1 MRPGLADAL
10 CSACPEQST
19 DLPRYGTTLPA
30 HRPSATAR
38 LIPLPAIEFK
48 GSSLRLGTMR
58 FELRN
63 IALQLGSKPSLG
75 VTVAIG
81 LPSELNKLFGTK
93 ADGTASVNVFRTYQP
108 GLPDSLIGL
117 SLKLDSNGLLAQV
130 LSPPTHLH
138 HWTSTELEC
147 PRHHSSAHHPFARVP
162 ALVPVLRDPLAFV
175 RPGQR
180 RRRQRQLEY
189 CDAERCTTALLAARL
204 SVHHRHHRQASAGV
218 MSRSERL

>member
-1 MRPGLADAL
+1 M
-10 CSACPEQST
+10 
-19 DLPRYGTTLPA
+19 
-30 HRPSATAR
+30 
-38 LIPLPAIEFK
+38 PLPAIEFK

-117 SLKLDSNGLLAQV
+117 SLKLDSNGLLAQI
-130 LSPPTHLH
+130 LSPPLTCI
-138 HWTSTELEC
+138 T
-147 PRHHSSAHHPFARVP
+147 
-162 ALVPVLRDPLAFV
+162 
-175 RPGQR
+175 GQA
-180 RRRQRQLEY
+180 QS
-189 CDAERCTTALLAARL
+189 L
-204 SVHHRHHRQASAGV
+204 SVLATIHQLTTRLPECLRSYLSFEIRSLSFDLSSDAAGNVSLNIATPKDAPLRCLLPGFPFITGITGKPRQA
-218 MSRSERL
+218 